1 MSRGQPLR
9 SVRGI
14 DLETS
19 VCASLL
25 SRNQGRTKTE
35 NEFEKYIRLFVIV
48 PKEMTE
54 KDLTDE
60 FSIYGD
66 LDSISLI
73 RDKSTGE
80 RKGFAY
86 VKYHK

>member
-1 MSRGQPLR
+1 M
-9 SVRGI
+9 
-14 DLETS
+14 
-19 VCASLL
+19 
-25 SRNQGRTKTE
+25 
-35 NEFEKYIRLFVIV
+35 IV

-60 FSIYGD
+60 FSIYGP

>member
-1 MSRGQPLR
+1 MSPINLAP
-9 SVRGI
+9 SSP
-14 DLETS
+14 T
-19 VCASLL
+19 

-54 KDLTDE
+54 KDLADE

-66 LDSISLI
+66 LEISLI

>member
-1 MSRGQPLR
+1 MPNVFLR
-9 SVRGI
+9 LACHAHHARQ
-14 DLETS
+14 
-19 VCASLL
+19 SLR

-54 KDLTDE
+54 KDLNDE
-60 FSIYGD
+60 FSLFGD

>member
-1 MSRGQPLR
+1 MRINCQ
-9 SVRGI
+9 
-14 DLETS
+14 
-19 VCASLL
+19 CFY

>member
-1 MSRGQPLR
+1 MYLIQVTKTNSIL
-9 SVRGI
+9 
-14 DLETS
+14 
-19 VCASLL
+19 C

-60 FSIYGD
+60 FSIYGQ
-66 LDSISLI
+66 LDSITLI